1 MTNKGELTMQ
11 DWMDT
16 LMNPR
21 DDSIPA
27 GVPRAPTSPLFFGKF
42 VDHIYFLLKPIGW
55 KPNPDQVGKYAAVSA
70 PTGFVTDLASIPRV
84 FWSLLPPD
92 GNYAYAAIVHDYLY
106 WTQERPKEEADQIL
120 KFTMQDFKINSATIA
135 AIYEG
140 VHLFG
145 GAAWRN
151 NAALKA
157 KGEKR
162 ILKQWPVAD
171 GDTTATWAEWK
182 TRPGVFA

>member
-1 MTNKGELTMQ
+1 MTKSEMTMQ
-11 DWMDT
+11 DWMGA
-16 LMNPR
+16 LMNPS
-21 DDSIPA
+21 DDSVPA

-42 VDHIYFLLKPIGW
+42 VDHFFFLLRPIGW
-55 KPNPDQVGKYAAVSA
+55 KPNPDQVGKYVAVSV
-70 PTGFVTDLASIPRV
+70 PPGFVTDLASIPRV

-120 KFTMQDFKINSATIA
+120 KLTMQDFKINSATIF
-135 AIYEG
+135 AIFEG

-145 GAAWRN
+145 GWAWRN
-151 NAALKA
+151 NAVLKA
-157 KGEKR
+157 RGEKR
-162 ILKQWPVAD
+162 ILKHWPIAD
-171 GDTTATWAEWK
+171 GDTTSTWAEWK

>member
-1 MTNKGELTMQ
+1 MTDNNELTMQ

-16 LMNPR
+16 LINPR
-21 DDSIPA
+21 DDSVPKD
-27 GVPRAPTSPLFFGKF
+27 VPRAPSGTLNFSRFA
-42 VDHIYFLLKPIGW
+42 DHIYFLLMPIGW
-55 KPNPDQVGKYAAVSA
+55 KPNPQQAGKYQAVSA
-70 PTGFVTDLASIPRV
+70 PTGFVTDLASIPRI

-120 KFTMQDFKINSATIA
+120 RFAMQDFKINNATII
-135 AIYEG
+135 AIYEA

-145 GAAWRN
+145 GSAWRN
-151 NAALKA
+151 NAVLKA
-157 KGEKR
+157 RGEKR
-162 ILKQWPVAD
+162 ILKQRPTDARVTW
-171 GDTTATWAEWK
+171 TAWK